1 VELTEGKL
9 FVEPVKVG
17 GGWLWRNDKIDNRRG
32 LSLAIIWVSLW
43 WKERRV
49 GWGVLVVRWFPLHG
63 VIHFSR

>member
-43 WKERRV
+43 WKE
-49 GWGVLVVRWFPLHG
+49 
-63 VIHFSR
+63 